1 MPEERPPKRQRVAAY
16 ALITRST
23 GDPGD
28 PTAAAEVLLTRLAP
42 HVRFDGWTLPGGG
55 VDHGEHPRDALR
67 REIYEETGLHAE
79 PGAVI
84 DVYSSHFT
92 GARPDGLVEDYH
104 GIGLIFEAEVLP
116 ESVAVEP
123 HVVEVD
129 GSTDSAAWLPVDKA
143 ASLALS
149 GAARLALTLIRHH
162 ADETRSPG

>member
-16 ALITRST
+16 ALITRT
-23 GDPGD
+23 AGGPG
-28 PTAAAEVLLTRLAP
+28 AGIEVLLTHLAE

-67 REIYEETGLHAE
+67 REIYEETGLRAE

-84 DVYSSHFT
+84 DVYSTHFT

-104 GIGLIFEAEVLP
+104 GIGLIFEAEVLA
-116 ESVAVEP
+116 ESATVEP

-129 GSTDSAAWLPVDKA
+129 GSTESAAWLPVEEA
-143 ASLALS
+143 AGLALS
-149 GAARLALTLIRHH
+149 GAARLALTLIRRH
-162 ADETRSPG
+162 ADEPRSPGEH